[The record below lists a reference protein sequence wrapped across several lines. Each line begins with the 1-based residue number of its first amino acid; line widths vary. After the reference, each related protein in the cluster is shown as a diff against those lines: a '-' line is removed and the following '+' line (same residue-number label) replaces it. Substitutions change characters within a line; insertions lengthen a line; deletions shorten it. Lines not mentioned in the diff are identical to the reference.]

1 MKERKIGKDVMGPEL
16 VKTKRRQNPSWYNN
30 LITDLK
36 KLCFGG
42 IVCTKHAI
50 GKRILQDEL
59 KFGKPEYGSK
69 RIENLAK
76 DLDTSADDLWA
87 CMRFAKKFKNLD
99 SVQQFSW
106 RHIWHKLLPA
116 PKPDKPEMPEFPQGK
131 YGIIYADP
139 PWKYYEGGYKNQ
151 SQHYD
156 TLAEF
161 VIQKLKDKKKRPI
174 TDLSA
179 DNCILF
185 LWVTF
190 PVLDGI
196 FDIIKAWGFQYSTCG
211 FVWVK
216 SKKDG
221 TGFAFGCGSW
231 TRANVEL
238 CLIAKKGKI
247 KRQNTSISQIIYE
260 PKAAHSKKPEIVRDK
275 IIQLVGD
282 LPRIELFARQKTKGW
297 DVWGKE
303 I

>member
-1 MKERKIGKDVMGPEL
+1 MPETNKIICGD
-16 VKTKRRQNPSWYNN
+16 WYSQLLN
-30 LITDLK
+30 DLK
-36 KLCFGG
+36 RLAFEG
-42 IVCTKHAI
+42 IVKTKHAI

-76 DLDTSADDLWA
+76 DMDVSRRDLFY
-87 CMRFAKKFKNLD
+87 CIQFARKYPELCTAVHNLT
-99 SVQQFSW
+99 W
-106 RHIWHKLLPA
+106 RHIRTKLLPA
-116 PKPDKPEMPEFPQGK
+116 PKLEKDKLQEFPPGK

-139 PWKYYEGGYKNQ
+139 PWKYWEGGYKNQ

-156 TLAEF
+156 TLGDF
-161 VIQKLKDKKKRPI
+161 IIQTLQDKKKRPI

-190 PVLDGI
+190 PILDTV
-196 FDIIKAWGFQYSTCG
+196 FDIIKKWGFEYSTCG

-238 CLIAKKGKI
+238 CLIAKKGII
-247 KRQNTSISQIIYE
+247 KRKDASISEIIYE
-260 PKAAHSKKPEIVRDK
+260 PKQAHSKKPAIVRDK

-282 LPRIELFARQKTKGW
+282 LPRIELFAREKTKGW
-297 DVWGKE
+297 EVWGKE